1 MPSSRLNVNIGALG
15 TASVTSQRKCMKP
28 ENGLSNLV
36 VTFIVPEPFKLGPHN
51 EQFTLLHGLVTVTS
65 ASISEYGGAQLHNF
79 HESRLHFPLE
89 IRNHLAKL
97 GRILGIPL
105 QVNQVNETTYRVNFG
120 PFSVA
125 SISEYNP
132 ASILNYLK
140 EMAAPA

>member
-1 MPSSRLNVNIGALG
+1 MPSSRLNVIIGALG
-15 TASVTSQRKCMKP
+15 TASVTSLRTCRKP
-28 ENGLSNLV
+28 HAGLSQLV
-36 VTFIVPEPFKLGPHN
+36 VTFVAPDHVKLGPHN

-65 ASISEYGGAQLHNF
+65 AGISEYGGALLHNF

-97 GRILGIPL
+97 GKILAIPL

-125 SISEYNP
+125 SISEYSP

-140 EMAAPA
+140 EMSEPI